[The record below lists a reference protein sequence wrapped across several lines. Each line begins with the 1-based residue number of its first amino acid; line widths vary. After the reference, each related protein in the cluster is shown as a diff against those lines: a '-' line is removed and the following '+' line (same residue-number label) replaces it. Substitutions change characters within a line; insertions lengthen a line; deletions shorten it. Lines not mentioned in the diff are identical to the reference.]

1 LVAIHYL
8 GLGLIAISSVL
19 LLRVAFAFRRRRALL
34 RNPVR
39 VKGEV
44 VRIRHVEPASS
55 DSSSV
60 PQYGK
65 FYPTVRYK
73 AEGGRR
79 MEQELL
85 ASSDPAKWKVGDVL
99 RLVYQR
105 GNPSNVVEEE
115 LRWSD
120 LVSTTVGS
128 LIMLAIG
135 VAMCLCEESTPPDA
149 R

>member
-1 LVAIHYL
+1 MVAIHYL
-8 GLGLIAISSVL
+8 GVALISLAAVL
-19 LLRVAFAFRRRRALL
+19 LVGIARNVWRRLALF

-44 VRIRHVEPASS
+44 VRVRHVEPVASDAS
-55 DSSSV
+55 TV

-73 AEGGRR
+73 AEDGHWLEKELPPSGGP
-79 MEQELL
+79 
-85 ASSDPAKWKVGDVL
+85 DKWKVGQVL

-105 GNPSNVVEEE
+105 GNPSNVVDERM
-115 LRWSD
+115 RWAD
-120 LVSTTVGS
+120 LVMTGLGS
-128 LIMLAIG
+128 LIILAIG
-135 VAMCLCEESTPPDA
+135 VAMCLCEVSPPAGA